1 MAPEALIP
9 VVVRPA
15 GSPQTGG
22 VPIVKL
28 VLDISKK
35 IFPTAATLILFVV
48 PVVLG
53 TVIVSEPS
61 LAVFAIN
68 VVKFNPPSVDIEI
81 LTSVQFIGL
90 PLVPFTD
97 QVTV

>member
-1 MAPEALIP
+1 M
-9 VVVRPA
+9 
-15 GSPQTGG
+15 
-22 VPIVKL
+22 VKL

-35 IFPTAATLILFVV
+35 IFPTDETLIRFVV

-61 LAVFAIN
+61 FAVFAIN
-68 VVKFNPPSVDIEI
+68 VVKFSPPSVDMEM
-81 LTSVQFIGL
+81 LTLAQFIGL
-90 PLVPFTD
+90 PLVPFPD